1 MKKDIIER
9 IIDKLDEYKDCE
21 IYGCDLSYTLF
32 EGENVDGTF
41 TYNTYEAKQWIKSY
55 YDDIGE
61 VWEELQFNFDKEY
74 LMQFNMFDNP
84 EKFMVLIIL
93 ESASYLISRCKL
105 ISDNWDNTIIL
116 DENNIKILTEQLKEL
131 DDGGSIYK

>member
-9 IIDKLDEYKDCE
+9 IIDKLEDYEGTEVYA
-21 IYGCDLSYTLF
+21 CDLAYTLF
-32 EGENVDGTF
+32 EGENIDGTF
-41 TYNTYEAKQWIKSY
+41 TYSTYEAKQWIKKY

-61 VWEELQFNFDKEY
+61 VWEELQFQFDKEY

-93 ESASYLISRCKL
+93 ESANYLISRCKL
-105 ISDNWDNTIIL
+105 IDDNW
-116 DENNIKILTEQLKEL
+116 NNEITLNKKNIETLKKQLKEL
-131 DDGGSIYK
+131 DDGGSIYR